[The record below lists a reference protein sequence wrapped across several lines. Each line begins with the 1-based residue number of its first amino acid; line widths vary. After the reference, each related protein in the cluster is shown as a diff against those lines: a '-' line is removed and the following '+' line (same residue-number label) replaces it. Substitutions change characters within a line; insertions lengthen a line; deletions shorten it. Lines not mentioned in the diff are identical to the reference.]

1 MVFTAGVIFRVL
13 QSLEDAIGIFLSGIG
28 LDERT
33 KIYIGQSQV
42 IKINGEKIISCGRA
56 YMSTISLLCSHFGLS
71 STRGWVLKII
81 FKKYKKYYFNIF
93 LNKKYFKNT
102 VTNTAYESSTY
113 WNTFCGLWLKGSRWW
128 PARLVW
134 CLIQGARDD
143 HHYSHHYCLH
153 VRSGV
158 NFNLIPLD
166 GVFGRWS
173 VHPVQS
179 VWAALLHKVCT
190 LTRMYGIYKRSA
202 WIHVCLGLDS
212 SVACLK
218 NHVHGHIPL
227 HSFLFLY
234 SDCKTIY
241 YVSIFTSWY

>member
-1 MVFTAGVIFRVL
+1 
-13 QSLEDAIGIFLSGIG
+13 
-28 LDERT
+28 
-33 KIYIGQSQV
+33 
-42 IKINGEKIISCGRA
+42 
-56 YMSTISLLCSHFGLS
+56 MSTISLLCSHFGLS
-71 STRGWVLKII
+71 GWVLKIS
-81 FKKYKKYYFNIF
+81 FKKYKRYYFNMF

-179 VWAALLHKVCT
+179 VWAALLHKGCT
-190 LTRMYGIYKRSA
+190 HNTYVWNIHAFGMNTCLSGIGQQR
-202 WIHVCLGLDS
+202 GLLEKSCPRPHPPSQFSFFIFGLQDYLLR
-212 SVACLK
+212 V
-218 NHVHGHIPL
+218 NFHIL
-227 HSFLFLY
+227 VLRL
-234 SDCKTIY
+234 I
-241 YVSIFTSWY
+241 IN